1 MKNIT
6 KMTKKQ
12 ILRAQSSTQ
21 NNIKFDNI
29 CLKWYNIDV
38 AFKGG
43 NKLKMKSDDKA
54 SISLKKIICISILFV
69 FIMTAAVVAGNV
81 KLNNV
86 KIILAS
92 GYEMNVLTSKTKIAD
107 ILDDNHIILLEDEK
121 VSPDLESELSD
132 NNTIKISKIT
142 DEEIEAPE
150 VIETSKTITM
160 EEVLKN
166 YDTIIEKIVVEKVK
180 IPFET
185 VTKNKASGSGSKQ
198 NQIIQYGVNGIKEVT
213 YKVKYQNDVE
223 IEKKEISSKIIKK
236 PVNKIVEVRNKQVT
250 SRGGTTTRYGGKWT
264 YSEAELDLLCAITAQ
279 EACSSYN
286 AALAVITC
294 AANRAESRRWRY
306 NGTDPL
312 SQYKARGQFCYSIDN
327 HWRRRLNGNYPSY
340 VKQAVIDALNGKRNH
355 NYLSFR
361 SSGYASG
368 VNIGGN
374 VYFNAM

>member
-1 MKNIT
+1 MK
-6 KMTKKQ
+6 KRTKKPFSVIRIIFLCV
-12 ILRAQSSTQ
+12 ILILLSGAGVMG
-21 NNIKFDNI
+21 
-29 CLKWYNIDV
+29 V
-38 AFKGG
+38 AT
-43 NKLKMKSDDKA
+43 
-54 SISLKKIICISILFV
+54 KINS
-69 FIMTAAVVAGNV
+69 
-81 KLNNV
+81 V
-86 KIILAS
+86 KITLS
-92 GYEMNVLTSKTKIAD
+92 DGYEMTVLTSKTTISEILAD
-107 ILDDNHIILLEDEK
+107 NNIILEKDEK
-121 VSPDLESELSD
+121 VIPDINGQITETKEIKITNKNEQEIEVAKVSESGVETTLDSLLQAY
-132 NNTIKISKIT
+132 NTIT
-142 DEEIEAPE
+142 
-150 VIETSKTITM
+150 
-160 EEVLKN
+160 
-166 YDTIIEKIVVEKVK
+166 EKIEVVEEA

-185 VTKNKASGSGSKQ
+185 ITKDISDGETNTKNKVLREGQEGLK
-198 NQIIQYGVNGIKEVT
+198 KVT

-294 AANRAESRRWRY
+294 AANRAESTRWRY
-306 NGTDPL
+306 NGIDPL
-312 SQYKARGQFCYSIDN
+312 SQYKAKGQFCYSIDN

-361 SSGYASG
+361 SAGYANG

>member
-1 MKNIT
+1 MKN
-6 KMTKKQ
+6 
-12 ILRAQSSTQ
+12 
-21 NNIKFDNI
+21 
-29 CLKWYNIDV
+29 
-38 AFKGG
+38 
-43 NKLKMKSDDKA
+43 DDKA

-150 VIETSKTITM
+150 VIETSETITM

-166 YDTIIEKIVVEKVK
+166 HDTIIEKIVVEKVK